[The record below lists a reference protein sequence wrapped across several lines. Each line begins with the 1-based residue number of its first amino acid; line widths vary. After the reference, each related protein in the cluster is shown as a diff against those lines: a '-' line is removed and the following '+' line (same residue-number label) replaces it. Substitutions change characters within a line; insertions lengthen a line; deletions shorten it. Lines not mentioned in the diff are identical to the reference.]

1 MEIKS
6 RHTKE
11 SIKKYQDTYELQ
23 EKCLK
28 RLVSYIDDTIDSM
41 LKNNEKVNILSTEY
55 LNKGCPQPL
64 INYKFK
70 EAYNMK
76 EIEDDKIASEIRN
89 KAIKVYDGILNITEI
104 NIDVGYSVPGFRIEF
119 FK

>member
-28 RLVSYIDDTIDSM
+28 RLVSYIDETIDSM
-41 LKNNEKVNILSTEY
+41 LKNNEKVRIVSTEY
-55 LNKGCPQPL
+55 LKKGCQQPF
-64 INYKFK
+64 INEKFK
-70 EAYNMK
+70 ESYDMK
-76 EIEDDKIASEIRN
+76 EIEDNKIVSYIRDE
-89 KAIKVYDGILNITEI
+89 AIKVYDGILNITKVDI
-104 NIDVGYSVPGFRIEF
+104 NVGYSIPGFKIEF